1 MPKKSTQPK
10 EPVDWLQYENQAYEE
25 GYRIVCGVDEA
36 GRGPLAGPV
45 FAAAVVL
52 LYGDKPMS
60 VSPCR
65 TCTADCPSKG
75 KEIKP
80 EEAAVTCASTKAK
93 DDINDKIR
101 KLKQQDTGKGEQD
114 V

>member
-1 MPKKSTQPK
+1 MGQIGAIIFGAFFIAC
-10 EPVDWLQYENQAYEE
+10 L
-25 GYRIVCGVDEA
+25 
-36 GRGPLAGPV
+36 
-45 FAAAVVL
+45 AAAVVL

-75 KEIKP
+75 KDKKP
-80 EEAAVTCASTKAK
+80 EEAAVTCASTKVRG
-93 DDINDKIR
+93 DVNDKITYLR
-101 KLKQQDTGKGEQD
+101 QQDTGRGDED

>member
-1 MPKKSTQPK
+1 MYWETDMGQIGAIIFGAFFIAC
-10 EPVDWLQYENQAYEE
+10 L
-25 GYRIVCGVDEA
+25 
-36 GRGPLAGPV
+36 
-45 FAAAVVL
+45 AAAVVL